1 VADQEKIPDS
11 SARISRLDGDSLEMT
26 SDRWRRVADLYEA
39 VLEKAPAD
47 REAFLRES
55 CGADP
60 QLRDEVESLLSQDR
74 HDSPLDRPIW
84 VSDTLANERPA
95 LATGTTVG
103 SYRIVGLIGEGGM
116 GQVYRAQDTKL
127 PREVALKILPDAFVH
142 DLDRLARFRQEAHV
156 LASLNHPNIATI
168 YGFEDSEAVHALVL
182 ELVEGPTLADRIAE
196 GAIPIDEALHIAKQ
210 IAEAL
215 ETAHEQG
222 IIHRDLKPAN
232 IKVRPDGT
240 VKVLDFGLAKA
251 LEPMAAP
258 GAGATASPTITS
270 PAMMTGVGVL
280 LGTAAY
286 MSPEH
291 ARGKAVDRRT
301 DIWAFGCVLYE
312 MLAGKRAFGGE
323 TVSETLAGVM
333 KTEPRWSALP
343 SETPAALRNVVRRCL
358 EKDPRQRMRDIGDVR
373 LALEGAFET
382 AAVRA
387 GQGEAVVALPLWRRA
402 LPLVMAIVTVSVV
415 TGVGVWSVTRSEP
428 SSPAVSRFVI
438 TPPASAAL
446 TQLGGWDVIISPDGR
461 RIVYVGEDAKR
472 GRLLFVRDIDA
483 LEGRAVP
490 GTEGA
495 SDPFFSPDGAWI
507 GFERGTVLVKVAASG
522 GPPVEIVDTGV
533 NPTGGAWGVDNT
545 VIFAKN
551 DGLYKVSAAGGGS
564 VERLTSKADAADA
577 ISGYIA
583 PRVLPGGK
591 AVVFY
596 LRKGADWASDRL
608 AVLSLETGEQKIL
621 IGGGSPLYASS
632 GHLLFARGTTLMA
645 APFDLKRL
653 QVTGDPVALLEGIT
667 RTGASTLQYDLSKN
681 GTLVY
686 RPGTGTAGGRT
697 LAWVGRDGREEAI
710 SMEPGTYADWRVSP
724 DGGRIAVWASGDIWI
739 HDVARRTTTRLTFD
753 PSADIWPLWT
763 PDGERVVFAS
773 NRSGNFDL
781 YWKRADGTGPEE
793 RLTTGSQHEFP
804 ESWGNGGRDL
814 VFMECQ
820 SAQMCDV
827 SVLSMAGERQ
837 TKVLLQT
844 KFNEQNAAVSPD
856 GRWLAYDSNESGQP
870 EIYVRP
876 FPDVEGG
883 RWQLSTAGGTE
894 PLWGPKGDELFYRTP
909 TSMMVVPVR
918 AGATPTFGNAATL
931 FNLGRYFIAVGGGRH
946 YDIAPKA
953 DRFILTAPVAPEG
966 DAAGQIVVV
975 QGWFE
980 ELKRLVSTK

>member
-1 VADQEKIPDS
+1 VGDQERVPAS
-11 SARISRLDGDSLEMT
+11 SVRISRLGGDSLEMT
-26 SDRWRRVADLYEA
+26 SERWRRVTDLYEA
-39 VLEKAPAD
+39 LLEKAPAD

-55 CGADP
+55 CDSDP
-60 QLRDEVESLLSQDR
+60 QLRDEVESLLSQDG

-84 VSDTLANERPA
+84 VSDALANERPA
-95 LATGTTVG
+95 LAAGTVVG
-103 SYRIVGLIGEGGM
+103 SYRIVGLLGEGGM

-127 PREVALKILPDAFVH
+127 PREVALKIVPDAFVH
-142 DLDRLARFRQEAHV
+142 DHDRLARFRQEAHV
-156 LASLNHPNIATI
+156 LASLNNPNIATI
-168 YGFEDSEAVHALVL
+168 YGFEDSGAVHALVL

-196 GAIPIDEALHIAKQ
+196 GALPIDEALPIAKQ

-215 ETAHEQG
+215 EAAHEQG

-258 GAGATASPTITS
+258 GAGPTASPTIIS

-286 MSPEH
+286 MSPEQ

-323 TVSETLAGVM
+323 TVSETLAEVM

-402 LPLVMAIVTVSVV
+402 LPVVVAIVTVSVL
-415 TGVGVWSVTRSEP
+415 TGVGVWSVTRSSP

-438 TPPASAAL
+438 TPPQSAAL
-446 TQLGGWDVIISPDGR
+446 TQLGGRNVIISPDGR
-461 RIVYVGEDAKR
+461 RIVYVGEDPKR
-472 GRLLFVRDIDA
+472 GRLLFMRDIDA

-495 SDPFFSPDGAWI
+495 TDPFFSPDGAWI
-507 GFERGTVLVKVAASG
+507 GFERGTALMKVAASG
-522 GPPVEIVDTGV
+522 GPPVQIVDARV
-533 NPTGGAWGVDNT
+533 NILGGTWGVDDT
-545 VIFAKN
+545 VVVFATD
-551 DGLYKVSAAGGGS
+551 DGLYRVSAGGGGS
-564 VERLTSKADAADA
+564 VERLTAKAGGTR
-577 ISGYIA
+577 GYIL
-583 PRVLPGGK
+583 PHVLPGGK
-591 AVVFY
+591 AILFY
-596 LRKGADWASDRL
+596 LRKGGDWASDSL
-608 AVLSLETGEQKIL
+608 GVLSLETGEQKIL
-621 IGGGSPLYASS
+621 MGGGAPRYASS
-632 GHLLFARGTTLMA
+632 GHLVFVRGTTLMA
-645 APFDLKRL
+645 APFDLQRL
-653 QVTGDPVALLEGIT
+653 EVTGDAVALLEGIT
-667 RTGASTLQYDLSKN
+667 RTGASTAQYELSEN

-686 RPGTGTAGGRT
+686 RPGTGTTGDRT
-697 LAWVGRDGREEAI
+697 LAWVGRDGHEEALAMQP
-710 SMEPGTYADWRVSP
+710 SNYDWADASP
-724 DGGRIAVWASGDIWI
+724 DGGHIALWASGDIWI

-753 PSADIWPLWT
+753 PSNDAVPLWT

-773 NRSGNFDL
+773 DRSGNFDL
-781 YWKRADGTGPEE
+781 YWRRADGTGPEE
-793 RLTTGSQHEFP
+793 RLTTGSRNEFP

-814 VFMECQ
+814 VFLECATPQ
-820 SAQMCDV
+820 SGPCDV

-837 TKVLLQT
+837 VKVLLQT
-844 KFNEQNAAVSPD
+844 KFNEQHPRVSPD
-856 GRWLAYDSNESGQP
+856 GRWLAYDSNESGRP

-883 RWQLSTAGGTE
+883 RWQVSTGGGME
-894 PLWGPKGDELFYRTP
+894 PLWEPKGSELFYRSP
-909 TSMMVVPVR
+909 TNLMVVPVR
-918 AGATPTFGNAATL
+918 TGATPTFGNAATL
-931 FNLGRYFIAVGGGRH
+931 FNLGRYFTGGGGRH
-946 YDIAPKA
+946 YDIAPRA

-966 DAAGQIVVV
+966 GTAGQMVVV

-980 ELKRLVSTK
+980 ELKRLVPTK